1 MNEFDWGN
9 LFDLN
14 FTLNFVLVS
23 DGSPSF
29 EMFAFGFDNFGRV
42 LNGFWLVT
50 RVKNGQIVG
59 SNAESTA
66 IRQILNLILFLI
78 IRTWKKLKTQNI
90 LFFLFLIHSPETRK
104 RVKSFRLEGSLCF
117 IFVMHCVN

>member
-1 MNEFDWGN
+1 VNEFDWGN

-14 FTLNFVLVS
+14 FTLNFILVS

-42 LNGFWLVT
+42 LNGFWLVA

-66 IRQILNLILFLI
+66 IRQILNL
-78 IRTWKKLKTQNI
+78 
-90 LFFLFLIHSPETRK
+90 FLF
-104 RVKSFRLEGSLCF
+104 
-117 IFVMHCVN
+117 